1 MSTILGM
8 EKSSKKLF
16 TITITTSISKYVFS
30 SSCEKRTILNF
41 HPFIFPNKRELTW
54 IELDRVVNFN
64 EMKTWHPPLRR
75 FTVKRG
81 GGGRGGER
89 G

>member
-41 HPFIFPNKRELTW
+41 HPFIFPNERELTW
-54 IELDRVVNFN
+54 IELDRVVISL
-64 EMKTWHPPLRR
+64 KWRLGTLP
-75 FTVKRG
+75 
-81 GGGRGGER
+81 
-89 G
+89 

>member
-30 SSCEKRTILNF
+30 SSCEKRTTSNF
-41 HPFIFPNKRELTW
+41 HQFIIPNERELTW
-54 IELDRVVNFN
+54 IELDRVVIS
-64 EMKTWHPPLRR
+64 MK
-75 FTVKRG
+75 
-81 GGGRGGER
+81 
-89 G
+89 